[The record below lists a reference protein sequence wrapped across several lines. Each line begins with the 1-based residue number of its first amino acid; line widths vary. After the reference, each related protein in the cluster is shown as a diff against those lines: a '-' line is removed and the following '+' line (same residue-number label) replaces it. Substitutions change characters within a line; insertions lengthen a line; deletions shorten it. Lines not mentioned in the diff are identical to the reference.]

1 LRWWLSLAWWACWLD
16 AGSRVR
22 KGGRRVRRRVVLVGA
37 AAVAVGGAGVL
48 AARPAA
54 RDAPVPGSGTHQPGV
69 VTSPPDNAV
78 FAAYDVRA
86 ADRPGLAA
94 LFRRLSDAARVSSAE
109 VTVAVGGSLFDGRYG
124 LAARRPRRLARMPSF
139 PNDVL
144 DGSACHGDVLVQVCG
159 TGPQEPLADPDLS
172 LRWQVESFRLEN
184 ATAANGRSSTRNLFG
199 FREGVGNPDPRDGE
213 EMDRLVWVSA
223 NADEPSW
230 TAGGTYQVVRVIR
243 FATELWDAD
252 PVAAQEAVFG
262 RRKTDGAPLGR
273 DREDVDFDYA
283 DDTAGQLVALDAHI
297 RLANPRTPETE
308 ASRILRRGYSYRRG
322 PDAAGHPDE
331 GLVFVCFQ
339 QDLERGFA
347 TVQRRLTGQRLD
359 RYILT
364 TGGGYFF
371 VLPGMDA
378 GSYLGQRLIE
388 P

>member
-1 LRWWLSLAWWACWLD
+1 MRD
-16 AGSRVR
+16 
-22 KGGRRVRRRVVLVGA
+22 GGARVRRRVVLAGAA
-37 AAVAVGGAGVL
+37 AAVAGGAGGL
-48 AARPAA
+48 AARLAA
-54 RDAPVPGSGTHQPGV
+54 RDVPAPGSGAHQPGV

-78 FAAYDVRA
+78 FAAYDVRV
-86 ADRPGLAA
+86 ADRAGLAA

-109 VTVAVGGSLFDGRYG
+109 VTVAVGASLFDGRFG
-124 LAARRPRRLARMPSF
+124 LAERRPRRLARMPSF

-144 DGSACHGDVLVQVCG
+144 DQGACHGDVLIQVCG

-172 LRWQVESFRLEN
+172 PRWQVEGFRLEN
-184 ATAANGRSSTRNLFG
+184 ATAANGRPSTRNLFG
-199 FREGVGNPDPRDGE
+199 FREGVGNPDSRDGE
-213 EMDRLVWVSA
+213 EMDLLVWVSA
-223 NADEPSW
+223 STDEPLW
-230 TAGGTYQVVRVIR
+230 TAGGTYMVVRVIR
-243 FATELWDAD
+243 FATELWNAD

-262 RRKTDGAPLGR
+262 RRKSDGAPLGR

-283 DDTAGQLVALDAHI
+283 DDPAGRLVALEAHI

-308 ASRILRRGYSYRRG
+308 ASRILRRGYSYRRA

-371 VLPGMDA
+371 VLPGVDA
-378 GSYLGQRLIE
+378 GGSRSYLGQQLIE